1 MIRIFARRVGTALH
15 ILPEPPLLPQ
25 YIPFR
30 DEMIK
35 VTTRFPKDEVVT
47 TGEGS
52 GYRILVDVCHDKQT
66 IHLEN
71 DMSDPE
77 KTRDLPRIV
86 QTFGYLYPTYTLQDD
101 AQ

>member
-1 MIRIFARRVGTALH
+1 MIRILARRLGTALH
-15 ILPEPPLLPQ
+15 IMPEPPLLPQ
-25 YIPFR
+25 YVPFR
-30 DEMIK
+30 DEIIK
-35 VTTRFPKDEVVT
+35 VSTIFPKDELV
-47 TGEGS
+47 TGEGG
-52 GYRILVDVCHDKQT
+52 GYRILVDVCHDKQI

-71 DMSDPE
+71 DMSEPE